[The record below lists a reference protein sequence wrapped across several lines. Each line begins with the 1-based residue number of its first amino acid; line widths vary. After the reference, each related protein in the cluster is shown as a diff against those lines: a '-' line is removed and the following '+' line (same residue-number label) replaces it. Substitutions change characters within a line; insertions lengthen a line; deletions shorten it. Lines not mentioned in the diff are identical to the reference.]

1 MKCSVFIAMSLDGF
15 IAREDGSIDWLMKAN
30 QLVSP
35 DEDGGYKH
43 FISDVDAIVMG
54 RHAYEKVLSFDPW
67 PYSLPVLVL
76 SHQFIKVPESLRSK
90 VQCISESPSV
100 LIDRLSKAGMNHL
113 YIDGGLTIQTFLNE
127 DCIDELTITV
137 VPVLIGQGKRLF
149 GELKEDIELQL
160 LESRNIGECF
170 VQLRYK
176 VKKHD

>member
-1 MKCSVFIAMSLDGF
+1 MSLDGF

-54 RHAYEKVLSFDPW
+54 RHSYEKVLSFEPW
-67 PYSLPVLVL
+67 PYALPVLVL
-76 SHQFIKVPESLRSK
+76 SHETIHVPESLKSK
-90 VQCISESPSV
+90 VQRISESPHALV
-100 LIDRLSKAGMNHL
+100 ERLSKAGMNHL

-127 DCIDELTITV
+127 DCIDELIITV

-149 GELKEDIELQL
+149 GALKEDIELRL
-160 LESRNIGECF
+160 IESREIGACF

>member
-43 FISDVDAIVMG
+43 FISDVDGIVMG
-54 RHAYEKVLSFDPW
+54 RHSYEKVLSFEPW
-67 PYSLPVLVL
+67 PYSLPVFVL
-76 SHQFIKVPESLRSK
+76 SHQSIKVPESLRSK
-90 VQCISESPSV
+90 VQCIAESPIV
-100 LIDRLSKAGMNHL
+100 LIDRLSKAGMSHL

-127 DCIDELTITV
+127 GCIDELTITV

-160 LESRNIGECF
+160 IESRNIGECF